1 MQLLDATMAFAL
13 TLAGFGTVVT
23 VIMEAFHRVL
33 RFRKRNLIIVLK
45 RLDKEIPKGPFND
58 IQPQRRWDFIANVL
72 NNAAL
77 DRENLPDSSVLSSPN
92 GEKSVPKVFW
102 ARKTI
107 VSPSS
112 SSDSPEKAWDKAID
126 SLGIRNATRGIY
138 DKVSL
143 EHVLRKF
150 IEIDEVRE
158 KVAVAKDAAKV
169 EINRLSRKYEE
180 FAAATAADFKRR
192 AQLWSVVIGIL
203 LALVANINGVRI
215 FEAYMVSNDLT
226 ARVIGQFET
235 LEKEA
240 KEAQDNLQKVIQ
252 EKDSED
258 TEDFSSQIKEK
269 RKTIFILS
277 QRRASADP
285 AQKTEER
292 AKLDMKIE
300 TLEKEVDALVE
311 KRYASSQAG
320 RAQQSVDDA
329 VQKLASLAE
338 SGVPM
343 GMKYFPHC
351 VVFKWMSGE
360 DKMICLEGVDKL
372 NSNHLEWFLKWISW
386 FVVTVLTGMLIGLG
400 APFWFDVAK
409 RLAAVRGMFGGI
421 KSTEERLMGKD
432 AEGDPKKRKKLVENI
447 VEDAM
452 SEIRAAQRGLRSHR
466 ELINP
471 APKEGPRYKPSYC
484 INNLAKSE

>member
-1 MQLLDATMAFAL
+1 MELIDSTIAFAL
-13 TLAGFGTVVT
+13 TLAALGTVVT

-45 RLDKEIPKGPFND
+45 RLDKEIPNGPFKD
-58 IQPQRRWDFIANVL
+58 IKPQRRWDFIANVL

-77 DRENLPDSSVLSSPN
+77 DREKLPDSSVLDSPN

-107 VSPSS
+107 VGPSS
-112 SSDSPEKAWDKAID
+112 SSDSPEKAWDNAID

-169 EINRLSRKYEE
+169 EINRLARKYEE
-180 FAAATAADFKRR
+180 YASAVSVDFKRR
-192 AQLWSVVIGIL
+192 AQLWSIVVGII
-203 LALVANINGVRI
+203 LALAANINGVRL
-215 FEAYMVSNDLT
+215 FEAYMGSHELT
-226 ARVIGQFET
+226 ARIIGQFET
-235 LEKEA
+235 IEKEA
-240 KEAQDNLQKVIQ
+240 KGAQDNLQKVIE
-252 EKDSED
+252 EKGGEG

-277 QRRASADP
+277 QRRASADH

-300 TLEKEVDALVE
+300 TLEKEVDALVV
-311 KRYASSQAG
+311 KHYAASEAG
-320 RAQQSVDDA
+320 KAQQAVDNA
-329 VQKLASLAE
+329 VQNLRSLAE
-338 SGVPM
+338 LGVPI
-343 GMKYFPHC
+343 GWKYFPHC

-360 DKMICLEGVDKL
+360 DKMICLEGVDKS

-409 RLAAVRGMFGGI
+409 RLAAVRGMFGGT
-421 KSTEERLMGKD
+421 KSTEERLMGRD
-432 AEGDPKKRKKLVENI
+432 AEGNPKKRKKLVENI

-452 SEIRAAQRGLRSHR
+452 SEIRVALSGTTSHR
-466 ELINP
+466 E
-471 APKEGPRYKPSYC
+471 
-484 INNLAKSE
+484 